1 MADDTKMLY
10 SLLLCICYLPVALS
24 FLFEN
29 NPFVEEFTAPV
40 ISKIQFDGTKNYAF
54 AATQGSNVAK
64 RDEVGV
70 GNLLYNRKKNRVLKD
85 GEVPSLKPGD
95 KASPFRLWTL
105 SGIFEYPNNQLNNK
119 SVIIH
124 YFDPVN
130 SAFLDCLWNSDEAL
144 IPIIKSDPYTQH
156 LFIPMRDNV
165 QALYG
170 AKWMFNRIN
179 VLAKRVLRYW
189 IKQ

>member
-1 MADDTKMLY
+1 MADDTRKFY
-10 SLLLCICYLPVALS
+10 SLILCICYLHYAWS

-40 ISKIQFDGTKNYAF
+40 VSEIKFDATNFVFKT
-54 AATQGSNVAK
+54 TQGLNVANK
-64 RDEVGV
+64 DEVGI
-70 GNLLYNRKKNRVLKD
+70 GNLLHKGKKNRVLKD

-119 SVIIH
+119 SLIIH

-130 SAFLDCLWNSDEAL
+130 SAFLECIWNSDEAL
-144 IPIIKSDPYTQH
+144 IPIIQSDLSTQH
-156 LFIPMRDNV
+156 LFIPMTDNV

-170 AKWMFNRIN
+170 AKWMFHRIN
-179 VLAKRVLRYW
+179 VLAKRVLRYRL
-189 IKQ
+189 KQ